1 MLRYVPSS
9 GSLIAFAFL
18 GTFCCCAVLLAQI
31 SGDRFFEQPSI
42 PGKWKERVS
51 ETESA
56 AQAVRLREGML
67 LNNALGHFEAPADGP
82 VFVDAA
88 GRRLAGLEN
97 LNLQRI
103 TRHLRA
109 ADTAADIQWKISG
122 TVTEYEGRNFI
133 LIERAVYLPPR
144 S

>member
-1 MLRYVPSS
+1 MLRCVPSS

-31 SGDRFFEQPSI
+31 SGDRFFEQPSS
-42 PGKWKERVS
+42 PGRWKERGA
-51 ETESA
+51 EAEPT
-56 AQAVRLREGML
+56 AQAIRLREGML
-67 LNNALGHFEAPADGP
+67 LTDAVGHFETPAEGP

-88 GRRLAGLEN
+88 GRRLTGLEN

-122 TVTEYEGRNFI
+122 TVTEFEGRNFI